1 MVFWRALGRLI
12 LVPMAFLAAGAIAT
26 LVAVTL
32 GLERITHAI
41 QGKGEGALGIEGL
54 VDLLIE
60 GRLLASGLTLLPA
73 LAVVIVGEVARIR
86 SSVFYIVGGGAALAA
101 IPLIARIGEA
111 GGLVLPA
118 AAVWQVLAT
127 AGFAGGFVYWLLA
140 GRRA

>member
-1 MVFWRALGRLI
+1 MFWRALGRLI
-12 LVPMAFLAAGAIAT
+12 LVPIAFLAAAAIAT

-54 VDLLIE
+54 VDLLLE

-101 IPLIARIGEA
+101 IPLIARLGETE
-111 GGLVLPA
+111 GLVLPA

>member
-1 MVFWRALGRLI
+1 MFWRALGRLI

>member
-1 MVFWRALGRLI
+1 MVWRALGRLI
-12 LVPMAFLAAGAIAT
+12 LVPIAFLAAAAIAT

-41 QGKGEGALGIEGL
+41 QGKGKGALGIEGL
-54 VDLLIE
+54 VDLLLE

-86 SSVFYIVGGGAALAA
+86 SSVYYIVGGGVALAA
-101 IPLIARIGEA
+101 IPLIARIGET
-111 GGLVLPA
+111 GDLVLPA

>member
-1 MVFWRALGRLI
+1 MFWRALGRLI

-101 IPLIARIGEA
+101 IPLIARSGEA